1 MGFLVILLL
10 CGVGYLIYWILSIRS
25 REMLFGILRANGMHR
40 GEIFHILIN
49 EQIFCGGYS
58 ILVGIFIGKWAC
70 RMFVPILQNAYMV
83 SDQVLPVRL
92 ITDEM
97 DMVRLYVVVGTVLA
111 ICLVVLFLLVW
122 KLNVTKALKLGEE

>member
-1 MGFLVILLL
+1 M
-10 CGVGYLIYWILSIRS
+10 
-25 REMLFGILRANGMHR
+25 
-40 GEIFHILIN
+40 
-49 EQIFCGGYS
+49 
-58 ILVGIFIGKWAC
+58 VGIFIGKWAC